1 MAYGSFLYNNFSS
14 NLRQLIR
21 KYEAE
26 NKKLI
31 KNKLSYKFNY
41 TCLKENILPK
51 YSNILNMTNVSFKLL
66 FVF

>member
-31 KNKLSYKFNY
+31 KNKWSYKFNY
-41 TCLKENILPK
+41 ICLKENILP
-51 YSNILNMTNVSFKLL
+51 
-66 FVF
+66 